1 MFRLTLGLVAG
12 LALTCLSTVAAEP
25 NQPSQIIQQSQAKA
39 EKGDGYVFYS
49 YFTKPTFGTQD
60 ALTGVAVIEPGKEI
74 HPPHIHAEEEYLM
87 VIEGEGVWS
96 LKDKDIPAKAGD
108 ILYAAPWDPHGIR
121 NTGKVPLKFVVMKW
135 HSKGM
140 AVPVKP
146 AIAQPEG

>member
-1 MFRLTLGLVAG
+1 MFKLKLGLVAG
-12 LALTCLSTVAAEP
+12 IAMTCLSTMAAEAD
-25 NQPSQIIQQSQAKA
+25 QPSQIIQQSEAKA

-49 YFTKPTFGTQD
+49 YFAKPTFGTQD

-96 LKDKDIPAKAGD
+96 LKDKEIPAKAGD
-108 ILYAAPWDPHGIR
+108 ILYAAPWDSHGIR

-135 HSKGM
+135 HSKG
-140 AVPVKP
+140 VPVPADPAAVKP
-146 AIAQPEG
+146 

>member
-1 MFRLTLGLVAG
+1 MFKLKLGLVAG
-12 LALTCLSTVAAEP
+12 LAFTCLDSVATEP
-25 NQPSQIIQQSQAKA
+25 LQPSQIVTQAQAKA

-108 ILYAAPWDPHGIR
+108 ILYAAPWDSHGIR
-121 NTGKVPLKFVVMKW
+121 NTGNKPLKFVVMKW
-135 HSKGM
+135 HSKGLP
-140 AVPVKP
+140 VPAEPAAQKP
-146 AIAQPEG
+146 

>member
-1 MFRLTLGLVAG
+1 MFKLKLGLAAG

-25 NQPSQIIQQSQAKA
+25 DQPSQIVTQAEAKA

-108 ILYAAPWDPHGIR
+108 ILYAAPWDSHGIR

-135 HSKGM
+135 HSKG
-140 AVPVKP
+140 VPVPVDPAAKAKP
-146 AIAQPEG
+146 